1 MNYRPK
7 NNKPKPSNKDASLRE
22 NVIGYFIVFVGVIFM
37 TRLFYLQV
45 IKHDDYDKI
54 AKSQHERKYIIPAKR
69 GTIFFSDNN
78 NKTVPAVL
86 NTSVYSLYAD
96 PVEVKDAEGVAN
108 KISDLIG
115 GDKADY
121 KSKLENKDTRYTVLA
136 TRLSLDQANKIKDQD
151 NLEGLGLTEVPQR
164 SYPEGSVGSQ
174 LLGFVNNEGE
184 GQYGVEGYF
193 NDQLS
198 GKDGV
203 RRTIASATGVPLTII
218 NDDKDSLTSAQDGAS
233 VYLTIDR
240 TVQLELENVLKKT
253 VEDAK
258 ADSASAIIVNPNNG
272 QVIAIG
278 NYPTYNP
285 AEYYKVE
292 DPSIFLNKA
301 VSDGTEVG
309 SVIKTLTMAAGIDLG
324 VINKDSTYDNTNYVQ
339 VEDRTIANATKT
351 HLGPTTMTEV
361 LQNSLNTGVVYVES
375 QMGGG
380 AINAQARN
388 NLYTYFHDKYGF
400 GELTGIE
407 QAGEA
412 QGIIYKPDDQEGNNV
427 RYSNMAFGQGFT
439 SSLVQGATAFSAV
452 INGGTVYKPQMVSK
466 IKLSDGKEKINKPEV
481 VRPNI
486 VNPSVGQ
493 DLIPMLESTGVKNN
507 TVPKRNGYIF
517 GGKTGTSQIIGQDG
531 TYTKEGG
538 RGTFLGFLGGDKPEY
553 VMMIKVEKPKVDG
566 FAGGQTAAPIFKQ
579 MSNWLIDYYKIPP
592 KK

>member
-7 NNKPKPSNKDASLRE
+7 NNKPKPSNKDASMRE
-22 NVIGYFIVFVGVIFM
+22 NVIGFFVVFVGVIFM

-86 NTSVYSLYAD
+86 NSSVFSLYAD
-96 PVEVKDAEGVAN
+96 PKEVKDPEAVAN
-108 KISDLIG
+108 KITNLIG
-115 GDKADY
+115 GNKADY
-121 KSKLENKDTRYTVLA
+121 KSELEREDTRYTVLA
-136 TRLSLDQANKIKDQD
+136 PRLSLEQANKIKDQD
-151 NLEGLGLTEVPQR
+151 DLKGLGLTEVPQR

-174 LLGFVNNEGE
+174 LLGFVNSEGE

-203 RRTIASATGVPLTII
+203 RRTVASASGVPLTII
-218 NDDKDSLTSAQDGAS
+218 NDDKDSLTSAEDGAS

-253 VEDAK
+253 VEDAS
-258 ADSASAIIVNPNNG
+258 ADSASAIIMNPNNG
-272 QVIAIG
+272 QVVAMG

-285 AEYYKVE
+285 SEYYKAE
-292 DPSIFLNKA
+292 DASIFLNKA

-309 SVIKTLTMAAGIDLG
+309 SVIKTLTMAAGMDLG
-324 VINKDSTYDNTNYVQ
+324 VINKDSTYNNTNYVQ
-339 VEDRTIANATKT
+339 IEDRTISNATKT
-351 HLGPTTMTEV
+351 HLGSTTMTEV

-380 AINAQARN
+380 SINAQARN

-412 QGIIYKPDDQEGNNV
+412 QGILYKPDDQEGNNV

-466 IKLSDGKEKINKPEV
+466 IKFNNGKEQVNQPEI
-481 VRPNI
+481 VRLNI
-486 VNPSVGQ
+486 VKPNVGA
-493 DLIPMLESTGVKNN
+493 DLQAMLIEAAGKIG
-507 TVPKRNGYIF
+507 TVPAREGYIF
-517 GGKTGTSQIIGQDG
+517 GGKTGTSQVVGEDG
-531 TYTKEGG
+531 VYTKEGG

-553 VMMIKVEKPKVDG
+553 VMMIKVENPKIDG
-566 FAGGQTAAPIFKQ
+566 FAGGQTASPVFKH

>member
-7 NNKPKPSNKDASLRE
+7 NNKPKLSNKDASMRE
-22 NVIGYFIVFVGVIFM
+22 NVIGFFVVFVGVIFM

-86 NTSVYSLYAD
+86 NSSVFSLYAD
-96 PVEVKDAEGVAN
+96 PKEVKDPEAVAN
-108 KISDLIG
+108 KITNLIG
-115 GDKADY
+115 GNKADY
-121 KSKLENKDTRYTVLA
+121 KSELEREDTRYTVLA
-136 TRLSLDQANKIKDQD
+136 PRLSLEQANKIKDQD
-151 NLEGLGLTEVPQR
+151 DLKGLGLTEVPQR

-174 LLGFVNNEGE
+174 LLGFVNSEGE

-203 RRTIASATGVPLTII
+203 RRTVASASGVPLTII
-218 NDDKDSLTSAQDGAS
+218 NDDKDSLTSAEDGAS

-253 VEDAK
+253 VEDAS
-258 ADSASAIIVNPNNG
+258 ADSASAIIMNPNNG
-272 QVIAIG
+272 QVVAIG

-285 AEYYKVE
+285 SEYYKAE
-292 DPSIFLNKA
+292 DASIFLNKA

-309 SVIKTLTMAAGIDLG
+309 SVIKTLTMAAGMDLG
-324 VINKDSTYDNTNYVQ
+324 VINKDSTYNNTNYVQ
-339 VEDRTIANATKT
+339 IEDRTISNATKT
-351 HLGPTTMTEV
+351 HLGSTTMTEV

-380 AINAQARN
+380 SINAQARN

-412 QGIIYKPDDQEGNNV
+412 QGILYKPDDQEGNNV

-452 INGGTVYKPQMVSK
+452 INGELFTNLKWSVKSNS
-466 IKLSDGKEKINKPEV
+466 ITEKN
-481 VRPNI
+481 R
-486 VNPSVGQ
+486 
-493 DLIPMLESTGVKNN
+493 
-507 TVPKRNGYIF
+507 
-517 GGKTGTSQIIGQDG
+517 
-531 TYTKEGG
+531 
-538 RGTFLGFLGGDKPEY
+538 
-553 VMMIKVEKPKVDG
+553 
-566 FAGGQTAAPIFKQ
+566 
-579 MSNWLIDYYKIPP
+579 
-592 KK
+592 

>member
-86 NTSVYSLYAD
+86 NTSVYSLYTD

-253 VEDAK
+253 VEDSS
-258 ADSASAIIVNPNNG
+258 ADSASAIVINPNNG
-272 QVIAIG
+272 QIIAMG

-285 AEYYKVE
+285 AEYYNVQ
-292 DPSIFLNKA
+292 DASIFLNKV

-309 SVIKTLTMAAGIDLG
+309 SVIKALTMAAGLDLG
-324 VINKDSTYDNTNYVQ
+324 VVGKDSTYDNTNYVQ
-339 VEDRTIANATKT
+339 VEDRTISNATKT

-361 LQNSLNTGVVYVES
+361 LQNSLNTGAVYIES

-388 NLYTYFHDKYGF
+388 NLYAYFHDKYGF

-452 INGGTVYKPQMVSK
+452 INGGTIYKPQTVNK
-466 IKLSDGKEKINKPEV
+466 IKFSNGKQDEKRPEI

-486 VNPSVGQ
+486 VKPEVGQ
-493 DLIPMLESTGVKNN
+493 DIISMLEITGVKNN
-507 TVPKRNGYIF
+507 TVPKRDGYRF
-517 GGKTGTSQIIGQDG
+517 GGKTGTSQVVGADG
-531 TYTKEGG
+531 NYTKEGG

-553 VMMIKVEKPKVDG
+553 VMMIKVENPKIDG